1 MLKPVG
7 IGRELWQCYG
17 SQTAGPGTLAA
28 NDERRRAGRTTFE
41 VAPLINQ
48 ERLKNLLIELIK
60 IDSLSHKEY
69 DVAMRLKR
77 EMEELGATVIIDDAG
92 EKVAGNVGN
101 LIARFSGS
109 MPSARPLLLSAH
121 MDTVVPGEGVVP
133 ILDGDILR
141 SDGRTV
147 LGGDDKSGVA
157 IICEVLRVVKE
168 NNLPCS
174 DIDVVF
180 TICEEAGLIGAK
192 CLDVSRLRARTGLVL
207 DSDSVGFLFTKAPA
221 ANRIEF
227 HVHGLEAHAGVCPEK
242 GISAVKVTAEG
253 IAQMKL
259 GRIDHETTAN
269 IGVIAG
275 GMAVNIV
282 PNSVILKGEARSHS
296 TEKLEEQTEHMRR
309 CLEEAAA
316 RHTLTLNGKRFEA
329 RVEAKI
335 ERDYDRM
342 DVPDSAPIVQL
353 VQAAAKNL
361 NLELKTLA
369 TGGGCDANI
378 LNQKGLEV
386 ANLSTGMRDIH
397 TVKEWL
403 DLNDLYLS
411 ARMVL
416 EIVKLNAA
424 GKNGEA

>member
-1 MLKPVG
+1 
-7 IGRELWQCYG
+7 
-17 SQTAGPGTLAA
+17 
-28 NDERRRAGRTTFE
+28 
-41 VAPLINQ
+41 LINQ

-60 IDSLSHKEY
+60 IDSLSRKEY
-69 DVAMRLKR
+69 DVAMRLKS
-77 EMEELGATVIIDDAG
+77 EMEALGAVVSIDDAG
-92 EKVAGNVGN
+92 KKVGGNVGN
-101 LIARFSGS
+101 LIARFSGNVQN
-109 MPSARPLLLSAH
+109 AQALLLSAH
-121 MDTVVPGEGVVP
+121 MDTVVPGEGIVP

-141 SDGRTV
+141 TNGRTV

-157 IICEVLRVVKE
+157 IICEVMRVMKE
-168 NNLPCS
+168 NRLPCS

-192 CLDVSRLRARTGLVL
+192 CLDVGNLRARTGLVL

-221 ANRIEF
+221 ANRMEF

-242 GISAVKVTAEG
+242 GINAIKVAAEG
-253 IAQMKL
+253 IAPMRL

-269 IGVIAG
+269 IGVVEG

-282 PNSVILKGEARSHS
+282 PNHVILRGQARSHS
-296 TEKLEEQTEHMRR
+296 EEKLNRQTEHMKH

-316 RHTLTLNGKRFEA
+316 RHVLELDGKRHSA
-329 RVEAKI
+329 KVEAKI

-342 DVPDSAPIVQL
+342 DVPESAPIVKL
-353 VQAAAKNL
+353 VHAAARSLK
-361 NLELKTLA
+361 LEVKTLA
-369 TGGGCDANI
+369 TGGGCDANV
-378 LNQKGLEV
+378 LNQKGLVV

-403 DLNDLYLS
+403 DLRDLNQS
-411 ARMVL
+411 AQMVL

-424 GKNGEA
+424 GGIS